1 MLNKQQKG
9 VVITSLKEDFSTS
22 AASFVVNVKGLTV
35 EKVEKLRKQ
44 LRQNDAH
51 LQIAKVRLMKRALMG
66 DDKESDFSPYM
77 KEQIALVFAQKD
89 AANIAK
95 ILCTFTKEADAFKV
109 IAGYMDARLFDEKSI
124 KAIAALPSRE
134 VMLAYLVGVLQ
145 SPMSEMVRVLQAMI
159 AAHASTDNAQAVEE
173 KKESE

>member
-35 EKVEKLRKQ
+35 EKVEKLRKK
-44 LRQNDAH
+44 LRESDAR
-51 LQIAKVRLMKRALMG
+51 LQIAKVRLMKRALIG
-66 DDKESDFSPYM
+66 EDKESDFNPYM
-77 KEQIALVFAQKD
+77 KEQIALVFAKKD
-89 AANIAK
+89 AVSVAK

-109 IAGYMDARLFDEKSI
+109 IAGYMDARIFDEKSI
-124 KAIAALPSRE
+124 KAIAALPPRE
-134 VMLAYLVGVLQ
+134 IMLAYLVGVLQ
-145 SPMSEMVRVLQAMI
+145 SPMSEMVRVLQGMI
-159 AAHASTDNAQAVEE
+159 ANASTDNAQAVE